1 MSEGSVC
8 CRDAPA
14 SKNTSVTLSY
24 FSGRLQV
31 EFNVEDWITQT
42 ANDRESDIS
51 NKVWWSCLNCV
62 LLLER
67 YCYYLL

>member
-42 ANDRESDIS
+42 ANDEESDIS
-51 NKVWWSCLNCV
+51 KCGGDV
-62 LLLER
+62 
-67 YCYYLL
+67 